1 MAVLLEL
8 ALIVLAFGGMAI
20 VFGWQ
25 EAAEWRRLVAR
36 ADEVLARERA
46 PVHVEVPELREAA

>member
-1 MAVLLEL
+1 
-8 ALIVLAFGGMAI
+8 MAI

-36 ADEVLARERA
+36 ADAVLGREQA
-46 PVHVEVPELREAA
+46 PVDVDVPELRDAA